1 MLPWWLGSILAVVAY
16 ALLHRYASADLPIH
30 APAGQIGQM
39 VVSQMAKALAFYAQF
54 IVPLVFLAGA
64 ATSFCKRRKR
74 EDLFRV
80 FWGCTAFPKCRGIRA
95 IEPNFGKRQAFEP
108 QAPGFVRRAPEK
120 MARVASV
127 AALHF
132 AQKAWPRRL
141 FCLPGEQQ
149 SSPGRFAAAKVEQQA
164 LRLRQCAPGRRR
176 KGAGEERR
184 GLPIEAGVSRGQ
196 FAGGC
201 SRRQAAA
208 AKRGRALRGHAR
220 SGLGFSPGQG
230 EGPELTKMPKNGY
243 RKPRQSAISRL
254 HCQAA
259 SGLLGAATAHGFR
272 WLEHGGV
279 VRRAFC
285 RAFAERSHECLRH
298 EKTAKKLQKSCTKN
312 TAVRYSCIRCS
323 EFDQPIPIEESVTM
337 NRIQKL
343 FEQIA
348 GVYQAETQRWA
359 VAQEIF
365 TAPRMDVSALQK
377 PACWRRKARIYGARR

>member
-1 MLPWWLGSILAVVAY
+1 
-16 ALLHRYASADLPIH
+16 
-30 APAGQIGQM
+30 M

-272 WLEHGGV
+272 WLEHGGWSEGLSAV
-279 VRRAFC
+279 HSQNEAMSAC
-285 RAFAERSHECLRH
+285 GTKNC
-298 EKTAKKLQKSCTKN
+298 KKLQK
-312 TAVRYSCIRCS
+312 AVQKYSCSVFLHPLQRIRS
-323 EFDQPIPIEESVTM
+323 TDPDRGVSHHESHSKV
-337 NRIQKL
+337 
-343 FEQIA
+343 
-348 GVYQAETQRWA
+348 V
-359 VAQEIF
+359 
-365 TAPRMDVSALQK
+365 
-377 PACWRRKARIYGARR
+377 